1 MFWIVLSFLRQRNS
15 TFLVDQCLLVASSL
29 LHQRKLIYPK
39 SSALHDLRYVI
50 TLTREHWL
58 WLGYITGS
66 SKIKDKWLSL
76 WGSMHRQVESWT
88 CTLNFRFIVFVK
100 HVSMQ
105 AVIIST
111 GIFSL
116 QNIRKCMVFSNK
128 FVSFIHRSH
137 LYLTR
142 KTLIVPDDVYP

>member
-1 MFWIVLSFLRQRNS
+1 
-15 TFLVDQCLLVASSL
+15 
-29 LHQRKLIYPK
+29 
-39 SSALHDLRYVI
+39 
-50 TLTREHWL
+50 
-58 WLGYITGS
+58 
-66 SKIKDKWLSL
+66 
-76 WGSMHRQVESWT
+76 MHRQVESWT

-116 QNIRKCMVFSNK
+116 QNTRKCMVFSNK

-142 KTLIVPDDVYP
+142 KTLIVPDDVYPQGAIGNVCCAIKEWTNFLSFSEAVHWWLAHRWREADNDCSKHCSWRIRWNLHGFQG

>member
-1 MFWIVLSFLRQRNS
+1 
-15 TFLVDQCLLVASSL
+15 
-29 LHQRKLIYPK
+29 
-39 SSALHDLRYVI
+39 
-50 TLTREHWL
+50 
-58 WLGYITGS
+58 
-66 SKIKDKWLSL
+66 
-76 WGSMHRQVESWT
+76 MHRQVESWT

-105 AVIIST
+105 AVIICT

-116 QNIRKCMVFSNK
+116 QNTRKCMIFSNK

-142 KTLIVPDDVYP
+142 KTLIVPDDVYPLGAIVNVCCAIKEWTNFLSFSEAVHWWLAHRWREADNDCSKHCSWRIRWNLHGFQG